1 MDLLIQSIPFV
12 IKGVQVTIGYSLL
25 VVALSLTLGG
35 LLGTVLCYG
44 PAPARWLIR
53 LYAGVIRGIP
63 VIIVVF
69 TVYYGLTPLGINL
82 NSFLSAVIA
91 LTVFTTAQVIDIVRG
106 AIQSVHF
113 GQIEASKAIGLGF
126 WQRMFHV
133 VFPQALRRFL
143 PPWINSVTDVVKG
156 STLISF
162 FGIVDLM
169 LALQQVIGRV
179 YEPMPLYIL
188 GCIIYFAIN
197 FALSSLSR
205 SLETRYAYIRE

>member
-25 VVALSLTLGG
+25 VVALSLVLGG
-35 LLGTVLCYG
+35 LLGTILCYG

-53 LYAGVIRGIP
+53 LYSDVIRGIP

-91 LTVFTTAQVIDIVRG
+91 LTVFTTAQVVDIVRG

-143 PPWINSVTDVVKG
+143 PPWINNVTDVVKG

-197 FALSSLSR
+197 FTLSSLSR
-205 SLETRYAYIRE
+205 SLESRYAYIRD

>member
-25 VVALSLTLGG
+25 VVALSLVIGG

-44 PAPARWLIR
+44 PAPARWVIR
-53 LYAGVIRGIP
+53 LYSDVIRGIP

-91 LTVFTTAQVIDIVRG
+91 LTVFTTAQVVDIVRG

-143 PPWINSVTDVVKG
+143 PPWINNVTDVVKG

-179 YEPMPLYIL
+179 YEPMPLYVL

-197 FALSSLSR
+197 FTLSSLSR
-205 SLETRYAYIRE
+205 SLESRYAYIRE

>member
-12 IKGVQVTIGYSLL
+12 IKGVQITIGYSLL
-25 VVALSLTLGG
+25 VVALSLIFGG

-44 PAPARWLIR
+44 PAPARWAIR
-53 LYAGVIRGIP
+53 LYSDVIRGIP
-63 VIIVVF
+63 VLIVVF

-91 LTVFTTAQVIDIVRG
+91 LTVFTTAQVVDIVRG

-143 PPWINSVTDVVKG
+143 PPWINNVTDVVKG

-197 FALSSLSR
+197 FSLSSLSR
-205 SLETRYAYIRE
+205 TLEARYAYIRE

>member
-25 VVALSLTLGG
+25 VVALSLVLGG

-44 PAPARWLIR
+44 PAPARWVIR
-53 LYAGVIRGIP
+53 LYSDVIRGIP

-91 LTVFTTAQVIDIVRG
+91 LTVFTTAQVVDIVRG

-143 PPWINSVTDVVKG
+143 PPWINNVTDVVKG

-179 YEPMPLYIL
+179 YEPMPLYVL

-197 FALSSLSR
+197 FTLSSLSR
-205 SLETRYAYIRE
+205 SLESRYAYIRE